1 LKVTR
6 PLRHSAVALALLSLL
21 GPALAQTVL
30 PEVQV
35 TTSAIP
41 DFEFDSARNGVN
53 CPTCNAGDGNSRL
66 AFSDRDGRLWLG
78 KVDFNTGAFVP
89 TTGRGRQIDSFTA
102 PVTCFGN
109 GPEWMSSAAG
119 SQIVYTRFVN
129 GSGLPGN
136 GTVNC
141 TASSPQ
147 IALASLGSSGWRT
160 QVLPNSLNRITP
172 DGTKDATDTDPRV
185 NYVQGDKEA
194 LFWRKRSAL
203 STEVEMPIND
213 LTGGNS
219 RRWVPG
225 TRKIIFQG
233 HLATDPRLLDQVWLY
248 DTDTKKREQLTFDSV
263 TKAGGFMWRAPEYG
277 NEYVFFTM
285 ANFRQE
291 LWVYRK
297 LRAPSGNMVWTV
309 TKKIRA
315 PKSAGLPY
323 FWSPEVFT
331 HNGRSYIFTQVSP
344 SNKFFDKSIPTHL
357 AITSIDPLKSDLR
370 LLTNDTTKPR
380 VRLDPEFFI
389 TAKGPFIY
397 YNRLV
402 PANSTYPDGI
412 NDGVWRVD
420 TRLGPP
426 KR

>member
-1 LKVTR
+1 VIR
-6 PLRHSAVALALLSLL
+6 SLRRTAIAGALLSSLW
-21 GPALAQTVL
+21 PALAQTTVL

-35 TTSAIP
+35 TTAAVP
-41 DFEFDSARNGVN
+41 DFEFDSARNGVF

-66 AFSDRDGRLWLG
+66 AFSDRDGKLWLG
-78 KVDFNTGAFVP
+78 KVDFATGAFIP
-89 TTGRGRQIDSFTA
+89 ANGRGRELDFFTA

-119 SQIVYTRFVN
+119 SQLVYTRFVN
-129 GSGLPGN
+129 GSGFPGD
-136 GTVNC
+136 GSVDC

-147 IALASLGSSGWRT
+147 IALATLSGSGWATAVLLNSLG
-160 QVLPNSLNRITP
+160 RITP
-172 DGTKDATDTDPRV
+172 DGSKDDTDADPRL
-185 NYVQGDKEA
+185 NYVQVDKEA
-194 LFWRKRSAL
+194 LFWRKSSAL
-203 STEVEMPIND
+203 STEVDMPIND

-233 HLATDPRLLDQVWLY
+233 HLVTDPRLLDQVWLF
-248 DTDTKKREQLTFDSV
+248 DTDTRQREQLTFDRV

-285 ANFRQE
+285 ANLRQE
-291 LWVYRK
+291 LWIYRK
-297 LRAPSGNMVWTV
+297 LKAPGGAMVWAV
-309 TKKIRA
+309 TKKVKAPRA
-315 PKSAGLPY
+315 AGLPF

-344 SNKFFDKSIPTHL
+344 SNKFFDKGIPTHL
-357 AITSIDPLKSDLR
+357 AITGIDPLRSDLR
-370 LLTNDTTKPR
+370 LLTNDTNKPR

-402 PANSTYPDGI
+402 PANDAFPDGI
-412 NDGVWRVD
+412 NDGVWYVD
-420 TRLGPP
+420 TKLGPP
-426 KR
+426 KF

>member
-1 LKVTR
+1 
-6 PLRHSAVALALLSLL
+6 
-21 GPALAQTVL
+21 
-30 PEVQV
+30 
-35 TTSAIP
+35 
-41 DFEFDSARNGVN
+41 
-53 CPTCNAGDGNSRL
+53 
-66 AFSDRDGRLWLG
+66 
-78 KVDFNTGAFVP
+78 
-89 TTGRGRQIDSFTA
+89 
-102 PVTCFGN
+102 
-109 GPEWMSSAAG
+109 MSSAAG
-119 SQIVYTRFVN
+119 SQLVYTRFVN
-129 GSGLPGN
+129 GTGLPGD

-147 IALASLGSSGWRT
+147 IALATYSSSGWKP

-233 HLATDPRLLDQVWLY
+233 HLASDPQLLDQVWLF

-291 LWVYRK
+291 LWIYRK
-297 LRAPSGNMVWTV
+297 LKTPSGQMVWTV
-309 TKKIRA
+309 TKKVKA
-315 PKSAGLPY
+315 PAAAGLPF
-323 FWSPEVFT
+323 FWSPEPFT

-357 AITSIDPLKSDLR
+357 AITSIDPLKADLR

-402 PANSTYPDGI
+402 PASSTYPDGI

-420 TRLGPP
+420 TKLGPP
-426 KR
+426 KS